1 MTFQLFLRIMK
12 AHWLLMGVVV
22 TTCLAVGLTLY
33 LLHPK
38 EYTSDVA
45 LVVTSYPQSSLSSNS
60 GAANPSQGPGA
71 NSYMLTQKDII
82 MSRPVAAEA
91 LKRLGGGAKAT
102 NRNEPKVEVS
112 PSAISH
118 LQKHLG
124 VEFAGGGQGGS
135 VIRVGYTSSNP
146 HRAAS
151 VANAVASAYL
161 KTKLRLQTR
170 PIIASLPWYAS
181 QVTAFSKRLESA
193 QAALAK
199 YKAGHHIVGANPS
212 SGGLPTQRLT
222 TLSQEYALAQIK
234 AQQAKEQAQEMRRM
248 WRNHR
253 DPASIPGVMESGIV
267 QQIRAQLMVTQAQ
280 AQAMSSQLGENNP
293 RYQQAEQQVAQLKAR
308 YQRAVASVIQ
318 GQVND
323 AQVSEAKA
331 QSLQQQLNEQQNEVL
346 QTQGGQVTLPLLIG
360 KVEAAQQAY
369 SGMLK
374 LYNQQLLRSQMQST
388 NVSILNDAEAP
399 LSPSTPKLKVYG
411 VASLGLGIL
420 LAVGAALL
428 LELIRPKVR
437 SRDDIEQGLELKLLG
452 DMRGE

>member
-12 AHWLLMGVVV
+12 AHWLLMSAVI
-22 TTCLAVGLTLY
+22 TACLAVGLILY

-38 EYTSDVA
+38 EYTSDVS
-45 LVVTSYPQSSLSSNS
+45 LVVTSYPQSSLSSDENA
-60 GAANPSQGPGA
+60 GNPSQGPGA

-82 MSRPVAAEA
+82 LSRPVAGEA
-91 LKRLGGGAKAT
+91 LKGLKASASKL
-102 NRNEPKVEVS
+102 PKTKVAVS

-118 LQKHLG
+118 LQKHLA
-124 VEFAGGGQGGS
+124 VEFASGGQGGS
-135 VIRVGYTSSNP
+135 VIRVGYTSP
-146 HRAAS
+146 DPQKAAA

-161 KTKLRLQTR
+161 KTKLRLQVR
-170 PIIASLPWYAS
+170 PIIASLPWYGS
-181 QVTAFSKRLESA
+181 QVTAFSKRLEKA

-199 YKAGHHIVGANPS
+199 YKSGHHIVGGNENG
-212 SGGLPTQRLT
+212 GGLPTQRLT

-248 WRNHR
+248 WRNGH

-267 QQIRAQLMVTQAQ
+267 QQVRAQLMVDQAQ
-280 AQAMSSQLGENNP
+280 AQAMSTQLGSNNP

-308 YQRAVASVIQ
+308 YQRAVASVIH
-318 GQVND
+318 GQVNA
-323 AQVSEAKA
+323 AQVAEAKA
-331 QSLQQQLNEQQNEVL
+331 ESLQAQLNEQQNQVL

-388 NVSILNDAEAP
+388 NVSILNDAEVP
-399 LSPSTPKLKVYG
+399 FSPSTPKLKVYG
-411 VASLGLGIL
+411 IASLGLGIL
-420 LAVGAALL
+420 LAVGLALL
-428 LELIRPKVR
+428 LELIHPKIR
-437 SRDDIEQGLELKLLG
+437 SRDDIEQALELKLLG